1 MGEDYWYL
9 LEDHSA
15 VLDHRDIL
23 RGLDEPLLAPQ
34 GGDHLLPCN
43 TLKEYQFFCCRRIW
57 VHPRPSP
64 YSCACWRACTCYTGS
79 IERPQSTE
87 LTRGPPEL
95 VQHSLL

>member
-1 MGEDYWYL
+1 MCEDYWYL

-43 TLKEYQFFCCRRIW
+43 TLKEYQFFF
-57 VHPRPSP
+57 VVVVF
-64 YSCACWRACTCYTGS
+64 GS
-79 IERPQSTE
+79 TPAPLPILASVGEHVPAIQ
-87 LTRGPPEL
+87 
-95 VQHSLL
+95 VV